1 MNLRYDSAAL
11 EEVSKLFRADMW
23 RTVCEDAVIEC
34 GIGERWFGPV
44 QVTVFE
50 ALPNAPLLNNVL
62 GAAEPGAVENGC
74 LAAAIE
80 WADSFD
86 VGYRVPV
93 AQGRPGTAAAEA
105 WLNHDGFEQGDG
117 LVKYVRDASLPD
129 LPGSPEITVWEIGQE
144 EAHGETMVYAAEEA
158 LHLPASASSLLFG
171 LPVQERWRTFTA
183 ELEGEIVSFGA
194 VLIEGG
200 VAELGVDATLEEA
213 RGRGCNQ
220 ALLRERILAAVEAGC
235 HTLFAELGTGEPEA
249 DAALGRNL
257 LRAGFIPAYH
267 STNWRRP
274 GLCVPVDLG
283 SWESS

>member
-1 MNLRYDSAAL
+1 MDLRYDSAAL
-11 EEVSKLFRADMW
+11 EAVSKQFRADMW
-23 RTVCEDAVIEC
+23 RTVCEDAVLEC
-34 GIGERWFGPV
+34 GIEERWFGPV

-50 ALPNAPLLNNVL
+50 ALPDAPLLNNVL

-80 WADSFD
+80 WADSFE

-93 AQGRPGTAAAEA
+93 AHRRPGTAVAEA

-129 LPGSPEITVWEIGQE
+129 SPGSPEITVWEIGQE
-144 EAHGETMVYAAEEA
+144 EAHGETLVYAAEEA
-158 LHLPASASSLLFG
+158 LHLPPSASSLLFA
-171 LPVQERWRTFTA
+171 LPIQERWRTFTA
-183 ELEGEIVSFGA
+183 ELDGEIVSFGA
-194 VLIEGG
+194 MLIEGG
-200 VAELGVDATLEEA
+200 VAELGLDATLEDA

-249 DAALGRNL
+249 DATLGRNL
-257 LRAGFIPAYH
+257 LRAGFIPTYR

-274 GLCVPVDLG
+274 GPWVAVDLEG
-283 SWESS
+283 LESS